1 MILRSIQEKDI
12 EACAALYAQVFSSEP
27 WDEKW
32 SEGAAR
38 ERLLHFYYS
47 KGFCGV
53 LAEQEGVISF
63 ALGNIEPFYS
73 GSIFYLREMCRNTNM
88 PKAGVGYKVL
98 AALEREL
105 LAQDVQDVYLITDR
119 AIPASDFYQ
128 KNGFNHSDQMGFYA
142 KHIQA
147 KED

>member
-27 WDEKW
+27 WDENW

-38 ERLLHFYYS
+38 ERLLHFYHS
-47 KGFCGV
+47 NGFCGV
-53 LAEQEGVISF
+53 LAEQDGVVGFS
-63 ALGNIEPFYS
+63 LGNIEPFYS
-73 GSIFYLREMCRNTNM
+73 GSIFYLREMCRKANM
-88 PKAGVGYKVL
+88 SKMGVGHKVL
-98 AALEREL
+98 AELEREL
-105 LAQDVQDVYLITDR
+105 LHQEVQDVYLITDR

-142 KHIQA
+142 KHIKA
-147 KED
+147 